1 MEKRKLIDSEGRSEK
16 SIIQKLDLDGYIH
29 QFKQFLARE
38 KPIAMMGDI
47 NQHYRYIQAL
57 SKVQFPA
64 PNPVPNLDRELA
76 RIKKQAVLAL
86 DEIYAFVTMLS
97 YFNKLSALSFTEPLL
112 SWIQGIEIPE
122 EIVEI
127 IGYFTEEGEINPE
140 RDPELFKLERAIKQ
154 NKADIKET
162 LYKLA
167 HSSKLRDYLVDTQV
181 HFNGGEETLLV
192 RGGFNNA
199 IKATVAARTAGGFFY
214 IIPQSI
220 SHLKEKESA
229 LLSNKEELIYRYCKD
244 ISAVFFKWERFLVF
258 VNKEYDRFDHYQ
270 ARVGFARAK
279 EYEFILPSKTK
290 RIKLQDF
297 AHPAIENPVPITMD
311 FSKQIMLVTGVNAG
325 GKTMLL
331 KSMLSAVYMSKYLLP
346 FKCDAA
352 QTEVGHYKSIEAVI
366 DDPQS
371 VKNDIS
377 TFAGRMQ
384 EFAKLFGKEDAI
396 VGVDEIELGTDSDEA
411 ASLFRVMLDELRKK
425 GISFIVTTHHK
436 RLASLMASDDEVELI
451 AALYDEERRLPT
463 YTFLQGSIGKS
474 YAFETAQR
482 YGIPASIV
490 KKAKEVYGEDKEN
503 LNELIEKSTSLE
515 REMRMKIAKIDDE
528 LKSVE
533 KLKEKLQEEEF
544 KLQENHRKAL
554 ATLENRYNAA
564 TKKAREALKV
574 QESTEGRRLLNV
586 AHQHKDFKQKEVQSV
601 DEIPLKE
608 GDKVKYRSHKGEIL
622 GIRGTDATIIVDGL
636 KMRVPLVQLKRRG
649 DVPQVKVK
657 PKAKEAKITVEKS
670 GAALSVKLLG
680 MYADEAIDT
689 VDKFLSDA
697 LVNGLHEVQII
708 HGTGGGVLSKLVGD
722 YLKNHPKIEKFYR
735 MPGNLGITVVEL

>member
-1 MEKRKLIDSEGRSEK
+1 MSTQVRNEK

-38 KPIAMMGDI
+38 KPVTMMGDI

-57 SKVQFPA
+57 AKVQFPT
-64 PNPVPNLDRELA
+64 PSPVPNLDRELA
-76 RIKKQAVLAL
+76 RIKKQAVLSL
-86 DEIYAFVTMLS
+86 DEIYAFVQMFS
-97 YFNKLSALSFTEPLL
+97 YFNSLSAVGFTEPLI
-112 SWIQGIEIPE
+112 SWIQGIEIPD

-127 IGYFTEEGEINPE
+127 IGYFTEEGDINPE
-140 RDPELFKLERAIKQ
+140 RDPELYKLERAIKQ
-154 NKADIKET
+154 NKTDIKDT

-199 IKATVAARTAGGFFY
+199 IKATVAARSPGGFFY

-229 LLSNKEELIYRYCKD
+229 LLSSKEELIYKYCKD
-244 ISAVFFKWERFLVF
+244 ISAVFFTWERFLAF
-258 VNKEYDRFDHYQ
+258 INKEYDRFDHYQ
-270 ARVGFARAK
+270 ARVSFARAK

-297 AHPAIENPVPITMD
+297 AHPAIENPVPVTMD
-311 FSKQIMLVTGVNAG
+311 FNKQIMLVTGVNAG

-346 FKCDAA
+346 FKCDATR
-352 QTEVGHYKSIEAVI
+352 TEVGHYKSIEAVI

-436 RLASLMASDDEVELI
+436 RLAALMASDDEVELI
-451 AALYDEERRLPT
+451 AALYDEERRMPT

-482 YGIPASIV
+482 YGVPVAIV
-490 KKAKEVYGEDKEN
+490 NKAKEVYGEDKEN
-503 LNELIEKSTSLE
+503 LNELIEKSTTLE
-515 REMRMKIAKIDDE
+515 REMRLKIAKIDDE

-533 KLKEKLQEEEF
+533 NLKEKLEDEEF
-544 KLQENHRKAL
+544 RLQEVHRKAV

-564 TKKAREALKV
+564 TKKAREALKAK
-574 QESTEGRRLLNV
+574 ESTEGRRLLNV
-586 AHQHKDFKQKEVQSV
+586 AHQRKDFKEKEIKAV
-601 DEIPLKE
+601 EELPLKE
-608 GDKVKYRSHKGEIL
+608 GDKVKYRSHKGELISL
-622 GIRGTDATIIVDGL
+622 RGKDATIIVDGL
-636 KMRVPLVQLKRRG
+636 KMRVPLSQLKRRG
-649 DVPQVKVK
+649 DTPQVKLK
-657 PKAKEAKITVEKS
+657 PKPRKPQAIVNVEKS
-670 GAALSVKLLG
+670 GASVSVKLLG

-697 LVNGLHEVQII
+697 LVNGLNEVQII
-708 HGTGGGVLSKLVGD
+708 HGTGGGVLSKLVGE
-722 YLKNHPKIEKFYR
+722 YLKKHPKIEKFYR

>member
-1 MEKRKLIDSEGRSEK
+1 VQEHRSEK

-38 KPIAMMGDI
+38 KPVAMMGDI
-47 NQHYRYIQAL
+47 NQHHRYIQAL
-57 SKVQFPA
+57 AKVQFPPPA
-64 PNPVPNLDRELA
+64 SVPNLDRELA
-76 RIKKQAVLAL
+76 RIKKQAVLTL
-86 DEIYAFVTMLS
+86 DEIYAFVTMFS
-97 YFNKLSALSFTEPLL
+97 YFNTLSTVGFTEPLI

-140 RDPELFKLERAIKQ
+140 RDPDLFKLERAIKQ
-154 NKADIKET
+154 NKIDIKET

-199 IKATVAARTAGGFFY
+199 IKATVAARSPGGFFY

-229 LLSNKEELIYRYCKD
+229 LLSNKEELIYRYCKE
-244 ISAVFFKWERFLVF
+244 ISALFFKWERFLVF
-258 VNKEYDRFDHYQ
+258 INKEYDRFDHYQ
-270 ARVGFARAK
+270 ARVSFARAK
-279 EYEFILPSKTK
+279 EYEFILPSKHK

-311 FSKQIMLVTGVNAG
+311 LSKQIMLVTGVNAG

-346 FKCDAA
+346 FKCDVSK
-352 QTEVGHYKSIEAVI
+352 TVVGHYKSIEAVI

-384 EFAKLFGKEDAI
+384 EFAKLFEKEDAI

-425 GISFIVTTHHK
+425 GITFIVTTHHK

-451 AALYDEERRLPT
+451 AALYDEERRMPT

-482 YGIPASIV
+482 YGVPVAIV
-490 KKAKEVYGEDKEN
+490 NKAKEVYGEDKDN

-515 REMRMKIAKIDDE
+515 REMRMKIAKIDEE
-528 LKSVE
+528 LNTVE
-533 KLKEKLQEEEF
+533 KQKQRLQDEEIKLQES
-544 KLQENHRKAL
+544 HRKAI

-586 AHQHKDFKQKEVQSV
+586 AHQRKEFKQKEIKAV

-608 GDKVKYRSHKGEIL
+608 GDKVKYRSHKGEL
-622 GIRGTDATIIVDGL
+622 LAVRGKDATIIVDGL
-636 KMRVPLVQLKRRG
+636 KMRVPLSQLKRRG
-649 DVPQVKVK
+649 DTPQIKVK
-657 PKAKEAKITVEKS
+657 QKPKQAKVNIEKS
-670 GAALSVKLLG
+670 GASVSVKLLG

-697 LVNGLHEVQII
+697 LVNGLSEVQII
-708 HGTGGGVLSKLVGD
+708 HGTGGGVLSKLVGE
-722 YLKNHPKIEKFYR
+722 YLKNHPKIEKYYR
-735 MPGNLGITVVEL
+735 MPGNLGITIVEL

>member
-1 MEKRKLIDSEGRSEK
+1 VLQQQTNEK
-16 SIIQKLDLDGYIH
+16 SIIQKLDLDGYVE
-29 QFKQFLARE
+29 QFKRFLARD
-38 KPIAMMGDI
+38 KPVAMMGDI

-57 SKVQFPA
+57 SKVQFPL
-64 PNPVPNLDRELA
+64 PKEVVNLDRELNL
-76 RIKKQAVLAL
+76 IKKQAVLSL
-86 DEIYAFVTMLS
+86 DEIYAFVTMFS
-97 YFNKLSALSFTEPLL
+97 YFNTLKAVGFTEPLH
-112 SWIQGIEIPE
+112 SWIDGIEIPE

-127 IGYFTEEGEINPE
+127 IGYFTEEGDINPE

-154 NKADIKET
+154 NKIDIKDT

-167 HSSKLRDYLVDTQV
+167 HSSRLRDYLVDTQV

-192 RGGFNNA
+192 RGGFNNV
-199 IKATVAARTAGGFFY
+199 IKAAVVARSSGGFFY

-229 LLSNKEELIYRYCKD
+229 LLSSKEELIYRYCKD
-244 ISAVFFKWERFLVF
+244 ISSLFFKWERFLSF
-258 VNKEYDRFDHYQ
+258 INKEYDRFDHYQ
-270 ARVGFARAK
+270 ARVSFARAK
-279 EYEFILPSKTK
+279 EYEFILPSKSK

-297 AHPAIENPVPITMD
+297 AHPAIENPVPVTMNMN
-311 FSKQIMLVTGVNAG
+311 KQIMLVTGVNAG

-346 FKCDAA
+346 FKCDPAN
-352 QTEVGHYKSIEAVI
+352 TEVGHYKSIEAVI

-384 EFAKLFGKEDAI
+384 EFAKLFSKEDAI

-425 GISFIVTTHHK
+425 GITFIVTTHHK
-436 RLASLMASDDEVELI
+436 RLASLMASDDQVELI
-451 AALYDEERRLPT
+451 AALYDEERRVPT

-482 YGIPASIV
+482 YGVPVAIV
-490 KKAKEVYGEDKEN
+490 NRAKEVYGEDKEN
-503 LNELIEKSTSLE
+503 LNELIERSTSLE
-515 REMRMKIAKIDDE
+515 REMRMKIAKIDEE
-528 LKSVE
+528 LKAVE
-533 KLKEKLQEEEF
+533 RQKQKLLDDEF
-544 KLQENHRKAL
+544 KLQESHRKAI

-574 QESTEGRRLLNV
+574 KESTEGRRLLNV
-586 AHQHKDFKQKEVQSV
+586 AHQRKEFQQKEVKLA
-601 DEIPLKE
+601 EERPLKE
-608 GDKVKYRSHKGEIL
+608 GDKVKYRSHKGEL
-622 GIRGTDATIIVDGL
+622 LSLRGKDATIIVDGL
-636 KMRVPLVQLKRRG
+636 KMRVPLSQLKRRG
-649 DVPQVKVK
+649 DTPKVKAVHKPKQVKVH
-657 PKAKEAKITVEKS
+657 VEKS
-670 GAALSVKLLG
+670 GASISVKLLG

-697 LVNGLHEVQII
+697 LVNGLSEVQII
-708 HGTGGGVLSKLVGD
+708 HGTGGGVLSKLVTE
-722 YLKNHPKIEKFYR
+722 YLKKHPKIDKFYR

>member
-1 MEKRKLIDSEGRSEK
+1 M
-16 SIIQKLDLDGYIH
+16 QKLDLDGYIS
-29 QFKQFLARE
+29 QFTQFMARE

-57 SKVQFPA
+57 SKIQFPT
-64 PNPVPNLDRELA
+64 PPSVPNLDRELA
-76 RIKKQAVLAL
+76 RIKKQAVLSL
-86 DEIYAFVTMLS
+86 DEIYVFIQMMS
-97 YFNKLSALSFTEPLL
+97 YFNTLNTVGFTEPLI
-112 SWIQGIEIPE
+112 SWIKGIEIPE

-127 IGYFTEEGEINPE
+127 IGYFTDEGNINPAH
-140 RDPELFKLERAIKQ
+140 DAELYKLERTIKQ
-154 NKADIKET
+154 NKIDIKET

-167 HSSKLRDYLVDTQV
+167 HSSTLRDYLVDTQV

-192 RGGFNNA
+192 RGGFNNV
-199 IKATVAARTAGGFFY
+199 IKATVVGRSASGFFY

-220 SHLKEKESA
+220 SHLKEKEAA
-229 LLSNKEELIYRYCKD
+229 LLSSKEEIIYRYCKE
-244 ISAVFFKWERFLVF
+244 ISAIFFKWERFLSF
-258 VNKEYDRFDHYQ
+258 INKEYDRFDHYQ
-270 ARVGFARAK
+270 ARVVFARAK
-279 EYEFILPSKTK
+279 EYEFILPSKQK

-297 AHPAIENPVPITMD
+297 SHPAIDKPVPVTMD
-311 FSKQIMLVTGVNAG
+311 FNKQIMLITGVNAG

-331 KSMLSAVYMSKYLLP
+331 KSMLSAVYMSKHLLP
-346 FKCDAA
+346 FKCDAS

-384 EFAKLFGKEDAI
+384 EFAKLFSKVDAI

-451 AALYDEERRLPT
+451 AALYDEKRRLPT

-474 YAFETAQR
+474 YAFETAER
-482 YGIPASIV
+482 YGVPGNIV
-490 KKAKEVYGEDKEN
+490 MKAKEVYGEDKDN

-515 REMRMKIAKIDDE
+515 RKMRMKITKIDEELKAVEQKRFKLEEDE
-528 LKSVE
+528 LK
-533 KLKEKLQEEEF
+533 LQES
-544 KLQENHRKAL
+544 HRKAI

-564 TKKAREALKV
+564 TKKAREALKAK
-574 QESTEGRRLLNV
+574 ESTEGRRLLNV
-586 AHQHKDFKQKEVQSV
+586 AHQRKDFKQKEIQKV
-601 DEIPLKE
+601 DEVPLKE
-608 GDKVKYRSHKGEIL
+608 GDKVKYRSHKGELISL
-622 GIRGTDATIIVDGL
+622 RGKDATIIVDGL
-636 KMRVPLVQLKRRG
+636 KMRVPLSQLKRRG
-649 DVPQVKVK
+649 DTPQIKVK
-657 PKAKEAKITVEKS
+657 PKPCNPKADVNVEKS
-670 GAALSVKLLG
+670 SASVSVKLLG
-680 MYADEAIDT
+680 LYADEAIDT

-708 HGTGGGVLSKLVGD
+708 HGTGGGVLSKLVGE
-722 YLKNHPKIEKFYR
+722 YLKNHPKIGKYYR
-735 MPGNLGITVVEL
+735 MPGNMGITVVEL